1 MDYIMMGRPV
11 GISLHFLF
19 GGKSMVVADRVFENV
34 CTKQS
39 WCGGRAD
46 AETLVDFFLVGG
58 VEKLILRG

>member
-1 MDYIMMGRPV
+1 MMGRPV

-19 GGKSMVVADRVFENV
+19 GGKSMVVANRVFENV
-34 CTKQS
+34 HTFSKQS